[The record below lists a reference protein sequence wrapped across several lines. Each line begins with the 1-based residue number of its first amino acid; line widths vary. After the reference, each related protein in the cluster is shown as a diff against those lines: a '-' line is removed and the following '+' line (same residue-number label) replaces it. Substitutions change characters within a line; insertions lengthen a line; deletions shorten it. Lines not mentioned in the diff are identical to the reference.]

1 LSDALILLTGD
12 DRDQEQAGEE
22 EASQSASHTGTDTN
36 HRIGLSKAKD
46 YELDRRSCDIFE
58 NTSIADR

>member
-22 EASQSASHTGTDTN
+22 EAAQSASHTGTDTN

-46 YELDRRSCDIFE
+46 HELGPQIM
-58 NTSIADR
+58 